1 MNRIIETSKPF
12 ESFGAKAERF
22 LADRYPAMLENIG
35 GIHIGR
41 NQDASP
47 GTRGGY
53 RITGAAQA
61 GGQYLEVPDKILD
74 ISKIQNKEDA
84 GRETFTTRVSDS
96 AKQLILDAKR
106 SLMESGVGEA
116 EAEKRVRDSLSVIG
130 HYDTA
135 TRKYV
140 AEATVPGRVKDSLL
154 SNLSMPYW
162 DVSYTTKVFK
172 QPFIQGLA
180 RNLVDVIGVPNI
192 WADAIVMYAETFE
205 GMARLSGVAKGN
217 GEFNDSAVVRNKF
230 GMLVSQFVNLVVDY
244 ETGFHESLVGSQPGN
259 FLTPMGIGDRERYA
273 RLMLEQMT
281 NALWLF
287 GDAESGFDG
296 LSQLANVDTWMGTT
310 AETIW
315 NDDTNVSKGASI
327 VTSLQRMIGDAQE
340 ALSFLP
346 SSVRI
351 NCSPTLYKA
360 LKWTMQSNVYS
371 DKSPLQIFSSAFKD
385 YEMIRSNGF
394 GTGVGFGK
402 NNGGIEELVLVS
414 DPFCAPQTPW
424 NAHNSD
430 LMFITFPTLKSAL
443 DPQEG
448 VIVAPV
454 AIENFVLPSF
464 PQRDGLQRTM
474 LRRIGSVIAPID
486 GTIKIVRGFGV
497 Q

>member
-1 MNRIIETSKPF
+1 
-12 ESFGAKAERF
+12 
-22 LADRYPAMLENIG
+22 
-35 GIHIGR
+35 
-41 NQDASP
+41 
-47 GTRGGY
+47 
-53 RITGAAQA
+53 
-61 GGQYLEVPDKILD
+61 
-74 ISKIQNKEDA
+74 
-84 GRETFTTRVSDS
+84 
-96 AKQLILDAKR
+96 
-106 SLMESGVGEA
+106 
-116 EAEKRVRDSLSVIG
+116 
-130 HYDTA
+130 
-135 TRKYV
+135 
-140 AEATVPGRVKDSLL
+140 
-154 SNLSMPYW
+154 
-162 DVSYTTKVFK
+162 
-172 QPFIQGLA
+172 
-180 RNLVDVIGVPNI
+180 
-192 WADAIVMYAETFE
+192 
-205 GMARLSGVAKGN
+205 
-217 GEFNDSAVVRNKF
+217 
-230 GMLVSQFVNLVVDY
+230 
-244 ETGFHESLVGSQPGN
+244 
-259 FLTPMGIGDRERYA
+259 
-273 RLMLEQMT
+273 MLEQMT

-310 AETIW
+310 ANTIW

-474 LRRIGSVIAPID
+474 LRRIGSVIAPIN